1 LTFLFLREKR
11 KRKKEVNWQRDSL
24 FAEGQFVERV
34 EMAAVLLF
42 MYLLLLLLFLS
53 KSVTQ
58 KKKEGGGRS
67 LSTTNGKRAGY
78 LQTCIVSGA
87 NMSLCINYL
96 TRL

>member
-1 LTFLFLREKR
+1 LFLREKR

-78 LQTCIVSGA
+78 LQTCRVSGA

>member
-1 LTFLFLREKR
+1 LFLREKR

-42 MYLLLLLLFLS
+42 MYLSLLLLFLS

-78 LQTCIVSGA
+78 LQTCRVSGA